1 MKPVALICGMLVLPL
16 FELRADDS
24 KGPALLVRPTL
35 NEPRYTEDRISVQAV
50 SGALFSQ
57 TALGPDVPTFNYSQ
71 TNIRLGWM
79 LNTPDPA
86 DGVLAGNWEALIEL
100 SANGIFEGSGNVMIG
115 PAALVRYNF
124 VQPDWKVVP
133 YVQAGLGFVYTDA
146 YEDKNQRA
154 IGQAIEFTPQ
164 AGAGVR
170 ILVSKDWSVDVEGM
184 FHHVSNAGMADR
196 NLGINAVGGL
206 VGATYHFEKLW
217 Q

>member
-1 MKPVALICGMLVLPL
+1 MKPVALICGMLALP
-16 FELRADDS
+16 FSGLRADDS

-35 NEPRYTEDRISVQAV
+35 NEPRYAEDRISVQAV
-50 SGALFSQ
+50 TGALFSQ
-57 TALGPDVPTFNYSQ
+57 TALGPDVPEFNYSQ

-86 DGVLAGNWEALIEL
+86 GGVLAGNWEALIEL
-100 SANGIFEGSGNVMIG
+100 SANGIFEGSGNIMIG
-115 PAALVRYNF
+115 PSALVRYNF